1 MTGRAFRHGMIRW
14 LIVLLLAG
22 CTASHPSI
30 RGSPHASDEGV
41 SSSAGDGAESE
52 PNPEAR
58 ELSQAA
64 TASIERNDPEAGPRA
79 AAELAKRHGGWVAT
93 MRECEVTVA
102 VPGDQLD
109 AVLAELPSLGKVAE
123 SRLLAR
129 DVTAAHRD
137 LEVRIDS
144 LRRERERYLALLD
157 RAAGVAEA
165 LQVEHEI
172 ERLTSQLELLE
183 AQLSSLKDRVADAAL
198 AISFSREVHPGPV
211 GYVFYA
217 VYTGIKWLFVRD

>member
-1 MTGRAFRHGMIRW
+1 
-14 LIVLLLAG
+14 
-22 CTASHPSI
+22 
-30 RGSPHASDEGV
+30 
-41 SSSAGDGAESE
+41 
-52 PNPEAR
+52 
-58 ELSQAA
+58 
-64 TASIERNDPEAGPRA
+64 
-79 AAELAKRHGGWVAT
+79 

-102 VPGDQLD
+102 VPGDQLE
-109 AVLAELPSLGKVAE
+109 AVLLELPSLGKVTE

-157 RAAGVAEA
+157 RAGDVAES

-172 ERLTSQLELLE
+172 ERVTTELELLE
-183 AQLSSLKDRVADAAL
+183 AELAALKDHVQDATL
-198 AISFSREVHPGPV
+198 AIAFSREVRPGPV

-217 VYTGIKWLFVRD
+217 VFSGIKWLFVRD